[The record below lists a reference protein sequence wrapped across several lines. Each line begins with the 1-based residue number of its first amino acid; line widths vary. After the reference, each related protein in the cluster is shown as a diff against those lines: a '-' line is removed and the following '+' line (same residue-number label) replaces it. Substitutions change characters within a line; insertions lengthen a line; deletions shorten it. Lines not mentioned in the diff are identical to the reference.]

1 MLNQW
6 TKKSVEIA
14 AEENYLDQLFAVY
27 PMNPEQM
34 REIEPGRR
42 REIERAFLGNND
54 AGLINALLSLKLF
67 PIKDSY
73 VPYVR
78 SDRTS
83 LARNPETVK
92 RIATRVRAMGLDGLF
107 NAASAPKETNRQIGP
122 MFQQWIKA
130 GNLATTMTE
139 DERRFEASA
148 ENIVFTGSDESCRK
162 FAARV
167 LNYQRN
173 KGLDLLAKFK
183 GEYIIGEAKFL
194 TDVGG
199 HQNAQFEDAI
209 TLLQCDANATKV
221 AILDG
226 VLYQPGPNGTRKMF
240 RHLKNNP
247 THNILSALILREFLE
262 SA

>member
-1 MLNQW
+1 MLNPW
-6 TKKSVEIA
+6 TKQSVRLA
-14 AEENYLDQLFAVY
+14 AEENYLDQLFAIY

-34 REIEPGRR
+34 REIEPERR
-42 REIERAFLGNND
+42 REIERAFQGNDD
-54 AGLINALLSLKLF
+54 AGLINALLNLNLF

-92 RIATRVRAMGLDGLF
+92 RISTRVRAMGLDGVF
-107 NAASAPKETNRQIGP
+107 DAASAPKETNRQIGP
-122 MFQQWIKA
+122 MFKQWIKA
-130 GNLATTMTE
+130 GNITTNVTE
-139 DERRFEASA
+139 NERRFEASA
-148 ENIVFTGSDESCRK
+148 ENIVFTGSDESCMR

-167 LNYQRN
+167 LNYERN
-173 KGLDLLAKFK
+173 KGLDLLAKFNGK
-183 GEYIIGEAKFL
+183 YIIGEAKFL

-209 TLLQCDANATKV
+209 TLLQCDANAMKV

-226 VLYQPGPNGTRKMF
+226 VLYQPGPTGVRKMF
-240 RHLKNNP
+240 QHLQNHP
-247 THNILSALILREFLE
+247 TQNILSALILQEFLE